1 MTKDKKEQIISENY
15 DNVYRLA
22 NSLCKAYGLPSDVF
36 EDLQKA
42 GYISLLSQA
51 DSFDESK
58 GVAFWTYAYK
68 GVRNKMLEEIRFC
81 IDTVSISEHLN
92 KQLTKVRSLVTPN
105 SDKNTQQLIS
115 LISEAMNVS
124 SDKAEEFLILSR
136 KDKTSIDE
144 YSEKHDEEGIC
155 NCELGKRLGTDES
168 NPEEVLLQK
177 EKLKDNAAVC
187 ALIDEILPVRQ
198 AEYIKLYYGIGCKPQ
213 TLEEIGEEFC
223 VSSSAV
229 DKGIKRALERLRG
242 EMGEVGIDL
251 L

>member
-1 MTKDKKEQIISENY
+1 MTKNKKEQLINDNY

-22 NSLCKAYGLPSDVF
+22 KSLCRAYGLPSDVF

-51 DSFDESK
+51 DSYDESK
-58 GVAFWTYAYK
+58 GVAFQTYAYK
-68 GVRNKMLEEIRFC
+68 GVRNKMLEEIRFY
-81 IDTVSISEHLN
+81 IDTVSISAHLN
-92 KQLTKVRSLVTPN
+92 KQLTKVRSLATAN

-115 LISEAMNVS
+115 LISKTMNIS
-124 SDKAEEFLILSR
+124 SDKAEELLILSR

-144 YSEKHDEEGIC
+144 YSEKHNEEGIC
-155 NCELGKRLGTDES
+155 DCELGKRLSTHES

-177 EKLKDNAAVC
+177 EQQKDNAAVS

-213 TLEEIGEEFC
+213 TLEEIGEEFY
-223 VSSSAV
+223 VNSSTV
-229 DKGIKRALERLRG
+229 DKGIKNALKKLR
-242 EMGEVGIDL
+242 EKMG
-251 L
+251 